1 MTASTQK
8 PATTPASAPEAT
20 AEPTPEQLDQLQA
33 VIDEAVAAAVA
44 KALEEQKA
52 SAGSASSV
60 PSQIVSVVEEPIGRQ
75 FLGKS
80 DFVPLWDKDGKELP
94 AVPKHW
100 AADQLPLG
108 STKKK
113 PAEDSKS

>member
-1 MTASTQK
+1 MTTRTQK
-8 PATTPASAPEAT
+8 PAEAADQKPAAGDPTDDAAQAAT
-20 AEPTPEQLDQLQA
+20 EEQLAELQA
-33 VIDEAVAAAVA
+33 AIDDAVA
-44 KALEEQKA
+44 KALADQKPAADA
-52 SAGSASSV
+52 SNAPA
-60 PSQIVSVVEEPIGRQ
+60 QAVSVVEEPLGRQ

-80 DFVPLWDKDGKELP
+80 DFVPIWDKEGKELP

-113 PAEDSKS
+113 PADS